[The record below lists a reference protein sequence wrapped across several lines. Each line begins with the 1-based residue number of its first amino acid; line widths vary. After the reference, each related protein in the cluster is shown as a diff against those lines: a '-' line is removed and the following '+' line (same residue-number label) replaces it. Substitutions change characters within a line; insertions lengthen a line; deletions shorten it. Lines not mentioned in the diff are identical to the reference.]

1 MTKWPTESKMDWKAA
16 DGPFI
21 ELADTLCFNPNCLSL
36 TSDRHH
42 IFSRGQ
48 LGMPSEWVCHIPTN
62 KWYQNVIGLCRPC
75 HTRITENKDWI
86 QWREGNY
93 YWNGEERINLGGRI
107 ERQTTRSKP
116 MEPGKV
122 CPTCE
127 RRIPHPKKLSSP
139 ATKVVTYRIPQD
151 DVETHREIL
160 GQAAKVLGTKEK
172 PHWTWAT
179 ITMMSVIVLQ
189 MNKKELDDIFQRG
202 G

>member
-1 MTKWPTESKMDWKAA
+1 MTKWPAESKMDWEAA
-16 DGPFI
+16 DGPFVRVS
-21 ELADTLCFNPNCLSL
+21 TKCSNPDCHSP

-48 LGMPSEWVCHIPTN
+48 LGRPSEWVCYKPTN

-75 HTRITENKDWI
+75 HTRVTENRDCI

-93 YWNGEERINLGGRI
+93 YWNGLQILAEATSPVAEEI
-107 ERQTTRSKP
+107 TKP
-116 MEPGKV
+116 VAGAT

-127 RRIPHPKKLSSP
+127 RRVPHPKKLSSP
-139 ATKVVTYRIPQD
+139 ATKVATYRIPQD

-160 GQAAKVLGTKEK
+160 GQAAEVLGTKDK
-172 PHWTWAT
+172 PHWIWAT

-189 MNKKELDDIFQRG
+189 TAEAERRDIKG
-202 G
+202 